1 MFVTP
6 NKQTMFYT
14 LQQRE
19 QIARDF
25 AQWQQSYY
33 GSDAAAPIQVP
44 TVAHAA
50 ELVTIIETNS

>member
-1 MFVTP
+1 
-6 NKQTMFYT
+6 MFYT

-33 GSDAAAPIQVP
+33 GSDVAAPVQVP

-50 ELVTIIETNS
+50 ELVTIIDTNS

>member
-1 MFVTP
+1 
-6 NKQTMFYT
+6 MFYT

-19 QIARDF
+19 QIARDV
-25 AQWQQSYY
+25 AQGQQSSY
-33 GSDAAAPIQVP
+33 GSDVAAPIEVP